1 MKLTKKIRLGL
12 TATVLAISPLSTVLA
27 QIQPVLTAI
36 VGYIDGHVQR
46 YNGVATA
53 TVLAESYTTTINYSS
68 SKRALK
74 KGQKIKVNLAVIP
87 YANDGF

>member
-46 YNGVATA
+46 YNGVTTA

>member
-1 MKLTKKIRLGL
+1 MKLTKKIRHGL
-12 TATVLAISPLSTVLA
+12 IATVLTISPLSTVLA
-27 QIQPVLTAI
+27 VLTAN

-53 TVLAESYTTTINYSS
+53 TVLTESYTTIINYSS

>member
-1 MKLTKKIRLGL
+1 MKLTKKIRHGII
-12 TATVLAISPLSTVLA
+12 ATVLAISPLSTVLA
-27 QIQPVLTAI
+27 VLTAN

-53 TVLAESYTTTINYSS
+53 TVLTESYTTIINYSS

>member
-1 MKLTKKIRLGL
+1 MKLTKKIRHGL
-12 TATVLAISPLSTVLA
+12 IATVLTISPLSTVLA
-27 QIQPVLTAI
+27 VLTAN

-53 TVLAESYTTTINYSS
+53 TVLTESYTTLINYSS

>member
-1 MKLTKKIRLGL
+1 MKLTKKIRHGL
-12 TATVLAISPLSTVLA
+12 IATVLAISPLSTVLA
-27 QIQPVLTAI
+27 VLTAN

-53 TVLAESYTTTINYSS
+53 TVLTESYTTTINYSS

-74 KGQKIKVNLAVIP
+74 KGQKIKVDLAVIP